1 MINYINDMTDIDNSY
16 DIKNYTD
23 EELYDI
29 LDLDNPNDRILE
41 AKIVQMIN
49 KYSGIGG
56 ESGIK
61 LARFFTDIYNHF
73 FYNSDD
79 EKEYSEEIA
88 SNQEEE
94 DMSSQQNLEVNGFLD
109 RVKTMFVADGK
120 FNLREGLTD
129 MEGRSFNPIFSVDE
143 AKTRGF
149 ISQTDTGDNLPKKS
163 TTIDISGTTQLYGNG
178 SVKQSDSK
186 ESRQTILVNQLDYTK
201 DKLNP
206 LLKQTVKR
214 IISIDSQYRD
224 TTFYPYSTDFTFNL
238 SEPLRDVVAI
248 RMYSMQIPYSWYTI
262 NNNYGGN
269 FFYLKGNSAGIDNG
283 DFDYKISIR
292 SGNYL
297 PSTLITAVNDSIT
310 SLKTTYPDVSFGNT
324 SITYDTPSNKSSI
337 FIDIKNNFNESD
349 YEVVFDQTSLNRYP
363 LATDSNGNFLKY
375 NAEGGASISSYFGFN
390 NISYSG
396 NSICTVN
403 TGSYKLSSSTDTN
416 DFDTNNA
423 VFTLKNAV
431 DNSNNYFTIY
441 QYTGNSYYEASV
453 NNTILFNTQITLN
466 LNGNQTRNSIVNEIN
481 TQLANNRYLINS
493 SLQRINITN
502 PNEQSFGLSYFKL
515 NINWNK
521 RTISTA
527 NILNT
532 KTAIVFPNESGQS
545 IIWTIGDLTINKTTC
560 FYFPNRIMEVNDIY
574 AETEIQQTNYI
585 INNSPSF
592 TLQCITSGY
601 VNSYNN
607 YTVTVNNSSSTGY
620 TLNEYLA
627 EINNRISETNTNSID
642 TAGNNPSGIINLSN
656 TKIFDD
662 STTDNKVSIIM
673 DIAKTFKNPDGF
685 YLDISNSEL
694 RSVFGLSID
703 GITDYSSIDLSDNFI
718 LTGIIDT
725 KSAYEITKN
734 ELFII
739 KPKNTDSNTTTG
751 VGNFNQWTVNI
762 DNTGSYNLNQ
772 ITNNIQN
779 SIKNFSDNISGDSKP
794 LLSSS
799 FISEMNANGKV
810 TFKLVI
816 LVNKILTEKDYKI
829 VFNGNTW
836 EDDLKFIDSE
846 YNFASYSV
854 TGKPYSQIFGNSKL
868 SGYAYYVNIPQT
880 ITIKGITNGVASDD
894 NSNDVILNIPAPSI
908 DNNSYTIQQL
918 FSILNSQLIANPITN
933 GSAFS
938 LEEYNNKKYVKL
950 RLNINKLYTTND
962 YRVVFYDPFSFA
974 TCIPGQ
980 SIAKN
985 VKWDSTL
992 GWILGFREQ
1001 TEYYLSSE
1009 NTTTRTNEKT
1019 LTGDTGVIISLYN
1032 YFLLVL
1038 DDYTQSHLNDGL
1050 ITISKS
1056 YNDIPIFNNIVSN
1069 TFQCVDNG
1077 NTLAFTGTNSQVS
1090 NNKYT
1095 QKQIYA
1101 ENQKYLSKKLKT
1113 SDYTSGPFVNDVF
1126 ALLPM
1131 KVTGLQVGATN
1142 VEFGGTLQNQERL
1155 YFGPVNI
1162 KRLSIKL
1169 LTDKGDVVDLNGQD
1183 WSFSFVC
1190 ESLYQ
1195 IGTVKNGGS
1204 KDTK

>member
-1 MINYINDMTDIDNSY
+1 MINFINDRTDIDNSY
-16 DIKNYTD
+16 NVKNYTD

-29 LDLDNPNDRILE
+29 LDLDNPSDNVLE

-49 KYSGIGG
+49 KYSEIGG
-56 ESGIK
+56 ESGAK

-73 FYNSDD
+73 FSDSDD
-79 EKEYSEEIA
+79 EKEYSEEILFEHGVDL
-88 SNQEEE
+88 SSRQNQE
-94 DMSSQQNLEVNGFLD
+94 SKSFLD
-109 RVKTMFVADGK
+109 RMKTMFIADGK
-120 FNLREGLTD
+120 VNLKEGLTD
-129 MEGRSFNPIFSVDE
+129 MERRYFDPLITDE
-143 AKTRGF
+143 QAKTVGF
-149 ISQTDTGDNLPKKS
+149 IGPTDKGEKDISKQI
-163 TTIDISGTTQLYGNG
+163 TIDISGNTEISRSGTVTQT
-178 SVKQSDSK
+178 DSK
-186 ESRQTILVNQLDYTK
+186 ESKQTLLVNQLDYTK

-224 TTFYPYSTDFTFNL
+224 TEFYKYSTDFTFNL
-238 SEPLRDVVAI
+238 SEPLKDVVAI

-269 FFYLKGNSAGIDNG
+269 FFYLKGNVAGIDNG

-297 PSTLITAVNDSIT
+297 PATLITAVNDSVT

-324 SITYDTPSNKSSI
+324 SITYDGPSNKSSI

-363 LATDSNGNFLKY
+363 LATDITGNFLKY
-375 NAEGGASISSYFGFN
+375 KDTGGASISSYLGFN
-390 NISYSG
+390 NITYSG

-403 TGSYKLSSSTDTN
+403 TGSYNLSSSTT
-416 DFDTNNA
+416 TNNFDNNTA
-423 VFTLKNAV
+423 VFTLSNAI

-441 QYTGNSYYEASV
+441 QYTGNSYYDASE
-453 NNTILFNTQITLN
+453 NNTILFNTRITLN

-481 TQLANNRYLINS
+481 TKLANNQYLTNS
-493 SLQRINITN
+493 SLQRIDITN
-502 PNEQSFGLSYFKL
+502 VNEQNFGLSYFKM

-521 RTISTA
+521 RTTSTA
-527 NILNT
+527 NVLNT
-532 KTAIVFPNESGQS
+532 KTAVMFPNELSGTGNR
-545 IIWTIGDLTINKTTC
+545 IWTIDNPSNLTATTTC
-560 FYFPNRIMEVNDIY
+560 FYFTSRIMEVNDIY
-574 AETEIQQTNYI
+574 GETEIKQTNYV
-585 INNSPSF
+585 INTSPTF
-592 TLQCITSGY
+592 ELQCTKTGY
-601 VNSYNN
+601 INTNNN
-607 YTVTVNNSSSTGY
+607 YTITVPNSSTTGY
-620 TLNEYLA
+620 TLNEYLTA
-627 EINNRISETNTNSID
+627 INSGIIAMNS
-642 TAGNNPSGIINLSN
+642 ASVNKNNNPLGIINLSN
-656 TKIFDD
+656 SKILDD
-662 STTDNKVSIIM
+662 STTNNKVSIIM
-673 DIAKTFKNPDGF
+673 DIAKTFKNIDGF
-685 YLDISNSEL
+685 YLDISESDLQKKFNLNIS
-694 RSVFGLSID
+694 
-703 GITDYSSIDLSDNFI
+703 TDNTNFSTIDLSNNFI
-718 LTGIIDT
+718 LTGTIPT
-725 KSAYEITKN
+725 QSAYTIN
-734 ELFII
+734 NDVLFII
-739 KPKNTDSNTTTG
+739 KPKYTSDSPTG
-751 VGNFNQWTVNI
+751 VEDFGVWTITSNLI
-762 DNTGSYNLNQ
+762 GSYNLNQ
-772 ITNNIQN
+772 FTTIIQN
-779 SIKNFSDNISGDSKP
+779 SIKNFSDESGSNP

-799 FISEMNANGKV
+799 FSSEISADGKV
-810 TFKLVI
+810 IFTLI
-816 LVNKILTEKDYKI
+816 IQINKILTEKNYKI
-829 VFNGNTW
+829 IFNGNTW
-836 EDDLKFIDSE
+836 RDNLKFANSSYDLSTYTVID
-846 YNFASYSV
+846 
-854 TGKPYSQIFGNSKL
+854 KPYSQIFGTEVL
-868 SGYAYYVNIPQT
+868 SGYSYYTNIAQT

-938 LEEYNNKKYVKL
+938 LVEYNNKKYIKL

-992 GWILGFREQ
+992 GWILGFRDQ
-1001 TEYYLSSE
+1001 TEYYLSSA
-1009 NTTTRTNEKT
+1009 NTTTRINEKT

-1056 YNDIPIFNNIVSN
+1056 FNQIPVFNNVVSN

-1169 LTDKGDVVDLNGQD
+1169 LTDKGDIVDLNGQD

-1195 IGTVKNGGS
+1195 PGPIQNGGS
-1204 KDTK
+1204 KQSK